1 MANQGRRRSM
11 TTSQL
16 GLGAGGLTPRLA
28 QPVFVVT
35 MAGAAQRRKISMR
48 PNMSPTPWDQPS
60 SIRMRDI
67 RFEVYFHLPGRSE
80 LERVSV
86 HRSQSLVCMQAALQ
100 RQFGIP
106 FEQQRLLFHGE
117 QLEGDDEL
125 GDYGLQ
131 DKSVVVMRVSPR
143 YRSIGDVFSTI
154 RTIRFPSSTSRL
166 EDFQIVEVPA
176 GLPPLRVVFQ
186 RIVHAIIYLT
196 TLDRMQAKRTQ
207 RRVWRQHVTFWD
219 EPTAPVPSGPP
230 RGNLRYSYSFRPR
243 RSLMQEQVVL
253 PSDDKRPASYV
264 LQTSSTEHVASILAL
279 ATTHGVQQRLQ
290 RAPPNR
296 SSVDLRHLKKWL
308 ASLKYFADAR
318 LPDSIF
324 QELARTSTYVKVSS
338 GGFVFRQGEAGDS
351 FYVLIT
357 GCVSLAAYST
367 GFFRTLTPG
376 SCFGEISLIEP
387 QGLRTASACVTFA
400 TASAELAVVP
410 GDLYRRAIKPYKQ
423 VVLRATEAA
432 IASVPRMQALPPHIV
447 THLAYAARSLTA
459 REGRHIICRGEE
471 ISVLVLLVHG
481 SVKVSK
487 PPLRGQS
494 IVAVVEAPAV
504 FGQEGALATTTSP
517 APWELVALDT
527 CSLLCLRKDT
537 IASFLSP
544 RQEVVRALMGEH
556 YQRVRDFSHRF
567 NPDNGDNNR
576 DRKVGSSSTRNTSV
590 QLSDAPLFIGDSSRR
605 TSTRNGSVLFPNI
618 LVREEAIRG
627 VPAASRLD
635 ELARPVASQD
645 REFVQLQRSLRRTSA
660 CKRPVTHPV
669 TSRSSPSC
677 AEIEAQY
684 LSRVLPFSGIVDLQE
699 QLRFASFAQQRQKES
714 ASRPP
719 GEDSEEDAKTAALL
733 NGLRRLP
740 PEDVRLLPVVCPSSP
755 RNDRGCHF
763 RFAPLKSS

>member
-1 MANQGRRRSM
+1 MA
-11 TTSQL
+11 
-16 GLGAGGLTPRLA
+16 A
-28 QPVFVVT
+28 
-35 MAGAAQRRKISMR
+35 AAQRRKISMR
-48 PNMSPTPWDQPS
+48 SKGSPTLWHQPS
-60 SIRMRDI
+60 SLRMRDI

-86 HRSQSLVCMQAALQ
+86 HRSQSLVCMQAQLQ
-100 RQFGIP
+100 RQFAIP

-154 RTIRFPSSTSRL
+154 RTIRFPSATSRL

-186 RIVHAIIYLT
+186 RIVHAITYLT
-196 TLDRMQAKRTQ
+196 TLDRMQAQRTH

-219 EPTAPVPSGPP
+219 EPPPAPSAPP
-230 RGNLRYSYSFRPR
+230 RTRLSYSYRSRPR
-243 RSLMQEQVVL
+243 RSIMQEQVVL

-264 LQTSSTEHVASILAL
+264 LQTSSTEHVESILAL
-279 ATTHGVQQRLQ
+279 ATTHSVQQRLQ
-290 RAPPNR
+290 RSPPNR
-296 SSVDLRHLKKWL
+296 SSADIRHLKKWF

-324 QELARTSTYVKVSS
+324 QELARTSTYLRVSS
-338 GGFVFRQGEAGDS
+338 GEFVFRQGDAGDS

-376 SCFGEISLIEP
+376 ACFGEISLIEP

-400 TASAELAVVP
+400 TAWAELAVVP

-432 IASVPRMQALPPHIV
+432 IASIPRMHALPPYIV

-494 IVAVVEAPAV
+494 VVAVVQAPAV

-517 APWELVALDT
+517 APWELVALGT

-556 YQRVRDFSHRF
+556 HQRVRDFTHRF
-567 NPDNGDNNR
+567 NPDSGDNNR
-576 DRKVGSSSTRNTSV
+576 GPAKEGDPSARSASV
-590 QLSDAPLFIGDSSRR
+590 HLSDVPFLFGDSNRR
-605 TSTRNGSVLFPNI
+605 TSMRNGSVLFPNI
-618 LVREEAIRG
+618 LARDEAMRGIR
-627 VPAASRLD
+627 AASRLD
-635 ELARPVASQD
+635 ELARPVTTED
-645 REFVQLQRSLRRTSA
+645 RELMQLQRRLRHASPR
-660 CKRPVTHPV
+660 KRPATQPA
-669 TSRSSPSC
+669 TSGSLPSC
-677 AEIEAQY
+677 AELEAQY
-684 LSRVLPFSGIVDLQE
+684 LSRVLPFSGIVSLQE
-699 QLRFASFAQQRQKES
+699 QLRYASFDQQQQKET

-719 GEDSEEDAKTAALL
+719 GGDGVEDSKTAALL

-740 PEDVRLLPVVCPSSP
+740 PEDVRLLPVVCPSPP

-763 RFAPLKSS
+763 RFAPLKSP